1 MIEVLS
7 TQDYDKVVKLGKIL
21 HEDFSISNI
30 SPYETIIVYKS
41 GEEICGFL
49 QYRKLYE
56 TLDIVNIVVD
66 EKYRRQKIGTKL
78 VNYVFD
84 MKDAT
89 HFMLEVR
96 STNENALEFYKHLG
110 FSEIR
115 KIKNYYG
122 IEDAISMERKIV

>member
-7 TQDYDKVVKLGKIL
+7 TRDYDKIEKLGKML
-21 HEDFSISNI
+21 HEDFSVSSI
-30 SPYETIIVYKS
+30 SPYETVIVYKS
-41 GEEICGFL
+41 DDEICGFL

-56 TLDIVNIVVD
+56 TVDIVNIAVD
-66 EKYRRQKIGTKL
+66 EKYRRQGIGTKL
-78 VNYVFD
+78 VYYLFG

-89 HFMLEVR
+89 NFMLEVR
-96 STNENALEFYKHLG
+96 STNESAIKFYKHLG

-122 IEDAISMERKIV
+122 IEDGISMERKTV

>member
-1 MIEVLS
+1 MIEVLDL
-7 TQDYDKVVKLGKIL
+7 QDYDKIVELGKML
-21 HEDFSISNI
+21 HEDFSVSSI

-56 TLDIVNIVVD
+56 TVDIVNIVVD
-66 EKYRRQKIGTKL
+66 KKYRRRRIGTKL
-78 VNYVFD
+78 VNYLFD
-84 MKDAT
+84 IKDAT
-89 HFMLEVR
+89 NFMLEVR
-96 STNENALEFYKHLG
+96 STNESAIEFYKHLG

-122 IEDAISMERKIV
+122 IEDGISMERRTV